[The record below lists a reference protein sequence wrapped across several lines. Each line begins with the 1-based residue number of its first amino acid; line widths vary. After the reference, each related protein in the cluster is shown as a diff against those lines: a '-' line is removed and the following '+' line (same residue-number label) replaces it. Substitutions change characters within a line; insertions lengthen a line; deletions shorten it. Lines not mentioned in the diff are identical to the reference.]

1 MIAPTV
7 AQVSMPEKMKYVTA
21 EELLRMPRSER
32 YELVKGALVEM
43 SPPPGTEHGSLA
55 FQLSYLIGHFVKQH
69 ELGRVFAAETG
80 FRLARNPDTV
90 RAADVAFVAKS
101 RLPAKLPK
109 GYLDL
114 APDLVAEI
122 VSPGDDPDDTLREA
136 KVKEWLDAG
145 VRLVAGGCSRS
156 AARGVSW

>member
-7 AQVSMPEKMKYVTA
+7 ALVSMPEKMKYITA

-114 APDLVAEI
+114 APGPAGFEAHSHRVSDQLVI
-122 VSPGDDPDDTLREA
+122 IYQDYLHDTPPPG
-136 KVKEWLDAG
+136 
-145 VRLVAGGCSRS
+145 
-156 AARGVSW
+156 AAP